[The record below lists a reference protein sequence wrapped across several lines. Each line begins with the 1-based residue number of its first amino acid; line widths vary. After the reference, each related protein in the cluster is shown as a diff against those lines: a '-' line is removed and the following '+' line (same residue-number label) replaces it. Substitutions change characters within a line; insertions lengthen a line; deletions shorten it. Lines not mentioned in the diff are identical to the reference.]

1 MWTDL
6 NQSLDFLGDG
16 IHAPSN
22 TDECQRRVPGHAWA
36 RCTFS
41 TAGGTD
47 ICGVQ
52 SQGFPLL
59 VIQVSGALYLGFAN
73 LNWMARGVLIGG
85 IYSRPLA
92 MGNFLHF
99 SIVTIVLAKTLSATT
114 LFPLVACGIAYAIFA
129 VWFGL
134 MSLHIHSPIPLVMQ
148 KAWVSDF
155 HQAANCDLKNDR
167 QA

>member
-1 MWTDL
+1 MHTRIL
-6 NQSLDFLGDG
+6 MSASAAFLAMLGLAALFLPQELL
-16 IHAPSN
+16 IY
-22 TDECQRRVPGHAWA
+22 
-36 RCTFS
+36 
-41 TAGGTD
+41 AG
-47 ICGVQ
+47 
-52 SQGFPLL
+52 SSPAGFPLL

-134 MSLHIHSPIPLVMQ
+134 VMFTHPLADTSGDA
-148 KAWVSDF
+148 KG
-155 HQAANCDLKNDR
+155 LGK
-167 QA
+167 